1 MAVVKIIP
9 NKKTPKDNL
18 KYITDPEKTLDGE
31 LIFAHNT
38 VTNYKRHKINAKTVY
53 RDHRHVKCLCSKPYQ
68 YSKR

>member
-31 LIFAHNT
+31 LIVGDKKAILNKGK
-38 VTNYKRHKINAKTVY
+38 VLIAAANPDLMENYIQKDDIVILGNR
-53 RDHRHVKCLCSKPYQ
+53 
-68 YSKR
+68 